1 MASTLRAVHTRGY
14 RPAWAWNTVAET
26 VRQRTDDASSS
37 EPRCTFMRDSFA
49 ESRPKKL
56 VMHVPTV
63 VGLLLV
69 LLFAGCASVPATQ
82 GEQPQDGAPHGGVIS
97 IPPATQDEQPQAGA
111 PQGGVVADPPVDGT
125 ATLATTGSTG
135 KRATK
140 AAPSDAKTRANIP
153 ASPAPMSAL
162 PKKDSIA
169 PELTKQKASPPF
181 DLTSLE
187 KRLKE
192 TQAIG
197 VLAKIALRNQVDDLL
212 SQFRSFHQ
220 GRLKTTLA
228 ELRRPYDLL
237 VLTVLLLLQDN
248 DPSLAAALVVSREA
262 IWGILSDPAK
272 FAAI

>member
-1 MASTLRAVHTRGY
+1 
-14 RPAWAWNTVAET
+14 
-26 VRQRTDDASSS
+26 
-37 EPRCTFMRDSFA
+37 
-49 ESRPKKL
+49 
-56 VMHVPTV
+56 MHVPAL

-69 LLFAGCASVPATQ
+69 LLCAGCASVPPAAQVGQLQAGAPLGGVVNVPPATQ
-82 GEQPQDGAPHGGVIS
+82 GEQQPQGAPH
-97 IPPATQDEQPQAGA
+97 
-111 PQGGVVADPPVDGT
+111 GGVVADPPVDGT
-125 ATLATTGSTG
+125 ATPATTGSTG

-153 ASPAPMSAL
+153 ASPASASQL

-197 VLAKIALRNQVDDLL
+197 VLAKVALRNQVDDLL

-220 GRLKTTLA
+220 GKLKTTLA

-237 VLTVLLLLQDN
+237 VLTVLSLLQDH
-248 DPSLAAALVVSREA
+248 DPSLAAALVASREA
-262 IWGILSDPAK
+262 IWGILSDPVK
-272 FAAI
+272 FATI